1 MRFLPTALRGFA
13 DRCNDPDGRA
23 ALFMVLLLYLPFAFA
38 YGWHYYPIPHTDFP
52 SFYWPARSLFE
63 SGLSPYDP
71 SVLNSA
77 TDQLGQ
83 AVFPLLYPP
92 PSLLL
97 LWPLI
102 QMPYETAKIVMLVV
116 NHVLIVL
123 IGYLVVARILRV
135 AFDGRITLV
144 LLAYYF
150 LYEPVQIT
158 LNHGQVNLAALLLL
172 CVAWVGARENRHP
185 LWIALPLAV
194 AILVKTY
201 PAVLLVYLLATR
213 RYRAVL
219 WTVAALAIA
228 CAIAAVV
235 LPGAL
240 WSEYLTE
247 VLPTAGYGRTPH
259 ELFSPAAP
267 WNQGIAGFVARVFL
281 ENEYSGFLVARPAFA
296 APITYAC
303 CAALLS
309 VATFLCFRSS
319 RHHPD
324 GPAVDLE
331 FSLFMATLFLIAPL
345 SWEHHL
351 VFVLPAAMLAVRLL
365 VQSENRRVVAGFVGL
380 AAILLAWDLPVES
393 EEIKEG
399 LLTLAI
405 SVKFYAVAILWA
417 YLALKIRSRLRARP
431 D

>member
-1 MRFLPTALRGFA
+1 MRFLPPAFRGLL

-23 ALFMVLLLYLPFAFA
+23 ALFLVLLLYLPFAFA

-63 SGLSPYDP
+63 AGLSPYDP
-71 SVLNSA
+71 AILTSA
-77 TDQLGQ
+77 TERLGQ
-83 AVFPLLYPP
+83 EVFPLLYPP
-92 PSLLL
+92 PALLL
-97 LWPLI
+97 LFPLT

-116 NHVLIVL
+116 NHGLIVL

-135 AFDGRITLV
+135 PFDGRITLL

-150 LYEPVQIT
+150 LFEPIQIT

-172 CVAWVGARENRHP
+172 CLAWIGARENRHP
-185 LWIALPLAV
+185 LWVSLPLAL

-201 PAVLLVYLLATR
+201 PLVLLLYLIVSR

-219 WTVAALAIA
+219 WTVVALAVA
-228 CAIAAVV
+228 CALAAIV

-240 WSEYLTE
+240 WVQYLTE

-267 WNQGIAGFVARVFL
+267 WNQGINGFVARVFVD
-281 ENEYSGFLVARPAFA
+281 NEYSGILVARPALA
-296 APITYAC
+296 APITYVC

-309 VATFLCFRSS
+309 LATFLCFRSS
-319 RHHPD
+319 RHQPK
-324 GPAVDLE
+324 PQAVDLE
-331 FSLFMATLFLIAPL
+331 FALFMVTLFLIAPL

-351 VFVLPAAMLAVRLL
+351 VFILPSALLAIRLL
-365 VQSENRRVVAGFVGL
+365 VQSEPRRMVAVAVGL
-380 AAILLAWDLPVES
+380 AAIILAWDLPVES

-405 SVKFYAVAILWA
+405 SVKLYAVLILWV
-417 YLALKIRSRLRARP
+417 YLAHRLLARLRTHA